1 MVYVTSKYKLR
12 NVQCVICKQNQPRP
26 SDRLAEMVWGL
37 VPKEKRSG
45 GRRNNTRAHSF
56 EDIQRAVPFV
66 SQYAEHHALVLPG
79 RVPGFKRDDV
89 KLLPSAES
97 KAKVYG
103 LYATTMKDS
112 GMLIKSTYMH
122 LKHEILINIQYVLH
136 VYC

>member
-1 MVYVTSKYKLR
+1 MFSVFFLNRIS
-12 NVQCVICKQNQPRP
+12 Q
-26 SDRLAEMVWGL
+26 DRLTGLLKWYEANGL

-56 EDIQRAVPFV
+56 EDIQRAVAFV

-89 KLLPSAES
+89 KLLPSAET

-103 LYATTMKDS
+103 VYAATMKDS
-112 GMLIKSTYMH
+112 GMIIKTTYMH
-122 LKHEILINIQYVLH
+122 LQHEILINTQYFLCVTCLLLGLC
-136 VYC
+136 V